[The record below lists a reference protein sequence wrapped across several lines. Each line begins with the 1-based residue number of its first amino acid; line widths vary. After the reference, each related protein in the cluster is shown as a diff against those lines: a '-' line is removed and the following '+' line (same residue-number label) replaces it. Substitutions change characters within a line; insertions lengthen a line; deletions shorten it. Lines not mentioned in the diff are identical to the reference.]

1 MRLYLNFVSQHK
13 EADRRILAALL
24 EGEQE
29 EMKLETVRRE
39 RAVADAAWMKRVI
52 EEQLKLERQREAEF
66 ESLHRWVSTCRDSA
80 DSCFTREPTQLA
92 DFREEA
98 QRVWERREAQWE
110 KERKARERLMREV
123 SLEEF
128 C

>member
-66 ESLHRWVSTCRDSA
+66 ESLHR
-80 DSCFTREPTQLA
+80 
-92 DFREEA
+92 
-98 QRVWERREAQWE
+98 
-110 KERKARERLMREV
+110 
-123 SLEEF
+123 
-128 C
+128 